1 MAFMHPEKP
10 GTRILGI
17 AESFR
22 GRDRSILAGIVMRR
36 DLRIDGAALETITVG
51 GMDAT
56 EAIIRLYKTLN
67 RSDINLILISGAVMA
82 RYNIISPDIISQT
95 TDRPVII
102 ITYEQSDGLSDT
114 LRHHFPGDSERL
126 AAYKAL
132 GERDFVRLHTGHM
145 VYLRRS
151 GIPLTTAEEIIH
163 QITLDGKVP
172 EPVRV
177 ARLIARSVMRS
188 SQTGI

>member
-1 MAFMHPEKP
+1 MAFMHPEKS

-22 GRDRSILAGIVMRR
+22 GSKRSILAGIVMRR

-56 EAIIRLYKTLN
+56 DAIIRLYEALN
-67 RSDINLILISGAVMA
+67 RSDINLILISGAA
-82 RYNIISPDIISQT
+82 IAWYNIINPEIISQT

-102 ITYEQSDGLSDT
+102 ITYEESDGLCDA
-114 LRHHFPGDSERL
+114 LRHHFPGDAERF
-126 AAYKAL
+126 AAYKTL
-132 GERDFVRLHTGHM
+132 RERDPVHLHTGHT
-145 VYLRRS
+145 VYLRRA
-151 GIPLTTAEEIIH
+151 GISRITAEQIIN

>member
-1 MAFMHPEKP
+1 MAFMHPEKS

-56 EAIIRLYKTLN
+56 EAIIRIYETLN

-82 RYNIISPDIISQT
+82 WYNIISPDIISQT

-102 ITYEQSDGLSDT
+102 ITYEQSDGLCDT
-114 LRHHFPGDSERL
+114 LRYHFPGDSERL

-132 GERDFVRLHTGHM
+132 GERDFVRLHTGHT
-145 VYLRRS
+145 VYLRRA

>member
-22 GRDRSILAGIVMRR
+22 GSGRSILAGIVMRR
-36 DLRIDGAALETITVG
+36 DRRIDGAAVETITVG

-56 EAIIRLYKTLN
+56 DAIIRLYEALN
-67 RSDINLILISGAVMA
+67 RSDINLILISGAA
-82 RYNIISPDIISQT
+82 IAWYNIINPDVISQT

-102 ITYEQSDGLSDT
+102 ITYEESDGLCDT
-114 LRHHFPGDSERL
+114 LQQHFPGDSERFR
-126 AAYKAL
+126 AYKAL
-132 GERDFVRLHTGHM
+132 GDRDTVHLHTGHTI
-145 VYLRRS
+145 YLRRS
-151 GIPLTTAEEIIH
+151 GITLDMAEQIIN